1 MLHRAATTTKNM
13 KILNDIQK
21 KFISENP
28 RFTNDYLSDLFG
40 VSSTT
45 ILRYRQSMAGI
56 KRTRI
61 GRNSSD
67 KYYQMHDFAIQ
78 EGFKNVTEAF
88 RKVGK
93 REFEQ
98 QFEKQCA

>member
-1 MLHRAATTTKNM
+1 M

-28 RFTNDYLSDLFG
+28 RFTNDYLADLFG
-40 VSSTT
+40 VHSTM

-67 KYYQMHDFAIQ
+67 RYYQMHDFAIQ
-78 EGFKNVTEAF
+78 EGFRNVTEAF
-88 RKVGK
+88 SKIGK
-93 REFEQ
+93 REFTQ
-98 QFEKQCA
+98 RFEESSLKSA